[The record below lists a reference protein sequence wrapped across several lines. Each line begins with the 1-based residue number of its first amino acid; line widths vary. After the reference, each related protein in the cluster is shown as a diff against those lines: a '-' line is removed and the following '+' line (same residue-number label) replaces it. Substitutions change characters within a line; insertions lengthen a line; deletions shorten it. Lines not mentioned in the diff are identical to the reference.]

1 MNAAYWTIADV
12 NTAVLFFW
20 HMVLCNVVYIKYNKY
35 FAYNNKYWYN
45 NKYNKFDINKIN
57 IMFYIIINSIYYNKY

>member
-45 NKYNKFDINKIN
+45 NKYNKFDI
-57 IMFYIIINSIYYNKY
+57 KYK